1 VRPPRYRFAPRRAI
15 PCAML
20 SNSFRS
26 RSSTRDSAFASFR
39 NSSRSLPRLP
49 HNELSCELGSFGF
62 ATVLSSAKNR
72 YSGTTAE
79 LPARSHTFRGF
90 EWKGLCSHS
99 LRDGCSS
106 ERARFVSEYHLGSDS
121 WRCAAHVFWCRFPYA
136 ETTPVAHESCIT
148 NLARERSFFLASG
161 TQEIREPIRSTR

>member
-1 VRPPRYRFAPRRAI
+1 MRPPRYRFAPRRAI

-20 SNSFRS
+20 SSNFRS
-26 RSSTRDSAFASFR
+26 PSSIRDSAFASFR

-62 ATVLSSAKNR
+62 ATVSSSAKNR

-99 LRDGCSS
+99 LRDWCSS
-106 ERARFVSEYHLGSDS
+106 ERDLSASQCHLGSHS
-121 WRCAAHVFWCRFPYA
+121 WPRAFHAALRRFPLGEDYTSGA
-136 ETTPVAHESCIT
+136 RARKVAD
-148 NLARERSFFLASG
+148 
-161 TQEIREPIRSTR
+161 

>member
-1 VRPPRYRFAPRRAI
+1 MRPPRYRFAPRRAI

-20 SNSFRS
+20 SSNFRS
-26 RSSTRDSAFASFR
+26 PSSIRDSAFASFR

-62 ATVLSSAKNR
+62 ATVSSSAKNR

-90 EWKGLCSHS
+90 QSKERCG
-99 LRDGCSS
+99 RVQRGMCSS
-106 ERARFVSEYHLGSDS
+106 ERDPSVFEYHLGSDS
-121 WRCAAHVFWCRFPYA
+121 WRAEVHVVCRRFPLGEDYIRQVPQA
-136 ETTPVAHESCIT
+136 TEETRPCPLRFS
-148 NLARERSFFLASG
+148 
-161 TQEIREPIRSTR
+161 